1 MFGLLLY
8 NEFLS
13 KNLFIDVEQNM
24 YKHIIIQKAY
34 HLLIIKS
41 KTNCSLS

>member
-1 MFGLLLY
+1 MFAHLLY

-24 YKHIIIQKAY
+24 YKHIIIQK
-34 HLLIIKS
+34 
-41 KTNCSLS
+41 SLPSTDYKIRN

>member
-24 YKHIIIQKAY
+24 YKRIILQKSLPSTDYKIQ
-34 HLLIIKS
+34 
-41 KTNCSLS
+41 N